1 MKIVFG
7 KNKDKEDLSILTEK
21 LNQHGLICGATGTG
35 KTVTLK
41 VLAEAFSELG
51 IPVVLADVKG
61 DLSNLSKA
69 GVMDNLEDRVEELE
83 ISMDFSSFPVEL
95 WDVYGKEGLPL
106 RVSLS
111 ELGPLLLSQIL
122 GLNDTQEGV
131 INIAFRISDSEGMLL
146 LDLKDLKSVL
156 RYIDENKKEVSK
168 EYGNVT
174 SQSISAILRKVLLLE
189 DQGGDFF
196 FNEPSLSITDLIREK
211 DGKGIINILTS
222 KKLVNN
228 PTMYSIFLLW
238 LLSELYEEL
247 EEVGNR
253 EFPNLVFFFDESHL
267 LFNNG
272 SRVLLEKV
280 LQVVKLIRSK
290 GVGIF
295 FVTQNPIDIPDEVSS
310 QLGTKIIHQLR
321 AFSPREI
328 RTIKEISQG
337 LRQNDSFNLEDEIQN
352 LRTGEAIFSTL
363 DESGSPTPVVKGLI
377 YPPKSSF
384 VPLTLDESKEI
395 VNSSYLREKYMDS
408 LDRESAYE
416 LLAKRFDEEAS
427 IVKAEELKKIEE
439 KTKSPRDNMIGKM
452 ISSAVYSFSR
462 QVGRDIARGVLGSI
476 KKTFR

>member
-83 ISMDFSSFPVEL
+83 VSMDFSSFPVEL

-131 INIAFRISDSEGMLL
+131 INIAFRIADSEGMLL
-146 LDLKDLKSVL
+146 LDLKDLKSIL

-211 DGKGIINILTS
+211 DSKGIINILSS

-253 EFPNLVFFFDESHL
+253 EFPKLVFFFDEAHL

-290 GVGIF
+290 GVGVF
-295 FVTQNPIDIPDEVSS
+295 FVTQNPMDIPDEVSS

-337 LRQNDSFNLEDEIQN
+337 LRQNDSFNLEGEIQN